1 LGEGAL
7 ECADIHMHF
16 TIEDLEESD
25 VPRIETAAGLLHAAF
40 SPRGAWTT
48 MAEAR
53 QEVIDSLGS
62 DRISRVAV
70 DTDGRVL
77 GWIGAIPQYDGLVWE
92 LHPIVVADPE
102 RRRGIGRAL
111 VLDLEK
117 ILAARGAVT
126 LWTGADDLS
135 GETSLGGIDLYA
147 TLPSA
152 LNRVRSWG
160 SHPLP
165 FYYRLGFRVIGVMP
179 DANGAG
185 RPDIFLGKR
194 LGTELTSDEQTSD
207 SYE

>member
-1 LGEGAL
+1 
-7 ECADIHMHF
+7 MHF
-16 TIEDLEESD
+16 TIEDLDKSD
-25 VPRIETAAGLLHAAF
+25 TARVEAAAKLLHAAF

-53 QEVIDSLGS
+53 QEVIDSLGP

-70 DTDGRVL
+70 SIDGSVL
-77 GWIGAIPQYDGLVWE
+77 GWIGAIRQYDGLVWE

-117 ILAARGAVT
+117 ILAARGALT
-126 LWTGADDLS
+126 FWAGADDLS
-135 GETSLGGIDLYA
+135 GETSLGGLDLYA
-147 TLPSA
+147 ELPSA
-152 LNRVRSWG
+152 LNRVKSWG
-160 SHPLP
+160 NHPLP
-165 FYYRLGFRVIGVMP
+165 FYYRLGFQVIGVMP

-194 LGTELTSDEQTSD
+194 LGTEITSDEQTSD